1 MLTNLDWLAEGKPWP
16 PPSEKARIDRYK
28 EHERL
33 FLTEHNEV
41 WKKKFQ
47 ALADRYKKKNW
58 DVKTILNYH
67 QLLSKKTA
75 DFVCGQ
81 FPAIETEGD
90 TDRLSELMNEQ
101 NFGGMLYEGIIDVSR
116 YGNGLVKFV
125 GKGLTE
131 VNPQYWIPIV
141 DPTNMKST
149 RFDVIGYPT
158 NTDADGKPREIYAEV
173 HSPGMIE
180 IRRHGFN
187 ADSSTIGALLETAQ
201 KTSTGLDI
209 SAVQRLTNLTHSG
222 SLYGLDDYNIV
233 NSLIAQIMWRLYCA
247 DTIMDK
253 HSDPNMTGPSSALQ
267 YDDKLGMYY
276 VPLDNYFK
284 RDNKEDPDVGYVTW
298 DGGLEANFKELELLL
313 DQLYILTEM
322 GQAFADAGGDA
333 SDASGTALKLR
344 MVSPR
349 VKAQR
354 LVSLNHATVKK
365 IIFNLA
371 KLNGIKIEYK
381 TLTVHWSDGLPVD
394 EKEQIDTLVNA
405 TGGKAVMS
413 QYTALKK
420 RGLSDKEVDEELD
433 QIRDEDAAM
442 APLVAVPR
450 TDDNLEA
457 GDDE

>member
-1 MLTNLDWLAEGKPWP
+1 MLTNLSWLADGKPWP
-16 PPSEKARIDRYK
+16 PPSEKIRIDRYR

-33 FLTEHNEV
+33 FLTQHDDV
-41 WKKKFQ
+41 WKIKFK
-47 ALADRYKKKNW
+47 AMADRLKKRKY

-75 DFVCGQ
+75 DFVCGE
-81 FPAIETEGD
+81 FPAIETEGN
-90 TDRLSELMNEQ
+90 TDKLTELMNEQ
-101 NFGGMLYEGIIDVSR
+101 NFGCMLYEGIIDVSR

-141 DPTNMKST
+141 DPANLKRTVY
-149 RFDVIGYPT
+149 DVIVYPT
-158 NTDADGKPREIYAEV
+158 NTDADGKPKEIYAEI
-173 HSPGMIE
+173 HSPGQIE
-180 IRRHGFN
+180 IRRHSYKT
-187 ADSSTIGALLETAQ
+187 DTCTIGQLLELP
-201 KTSTGLDI
+201 KTISTGLEI
-209 SAVQRLTNLTHSG
+209 SAVQKLTNLTHSG
-222 SLYGLDDYNIV
+222 SVYGLDDYNIV
-233 NSLIAQIMWRLYCA
+233 NSLIAQIIWRLYCA
-247 DTIMDK
+247 DSILDK

-267 YDDKLGMYY
+267 YDEKSGLWY

-298 DGGLEANFKELELLL
+298 DGDLDSNFKELELLL

-354 LVSLNHATVKK
+354 LVSLNHPTVKK
-365 IIFNLA
+365 IIYNLA
-371 KLNGIKIEYK
+371 KLNGIDIEYK
-381 TLTVHWSDGLPVD
+381 TLMLHWSDGLPID
-394 EKEQIDTLVNA
+394 EKEQIETLVNA
-405 TGGKAVMS
+405 TGGKPIMS

-420 RGLSDKEVDEELD
+420 RGLSDKEVEKELEQIKDEE
-433 QIRDEDAAM
+433 AAM
-442 APLVAVPR
+442 APLVDVNR
-450 TDDNLEA
+450 ITDTPED
-457 GDDE
+457 GDEE